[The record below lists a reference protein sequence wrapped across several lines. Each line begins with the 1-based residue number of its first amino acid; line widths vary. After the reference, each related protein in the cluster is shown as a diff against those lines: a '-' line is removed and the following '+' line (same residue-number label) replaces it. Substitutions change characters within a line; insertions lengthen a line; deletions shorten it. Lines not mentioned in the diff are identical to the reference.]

1 MKKLFSSLALAAVLV
16 SGVFFAV
23 NTDADDLTWG
33 ERHPPIFN
41 NIGEY

>member
-16 SGVFFAV
+16 SGVFLAV